1 MEALEAIDKYF
12 RSGNSIPVERAT
24 IRREEWEALKA
35 LIEGLMARAEN
46 LNAYCVAQDAN
57 LRAISQRLARLT
69 TEGHE

>member
-35 LIEGLMARAEN
+35 EIKELEDKIELMEIDRQYGE
-46 LNAYCVAQDAN
+46 D
-57 LRAISQRLARLT
+57 
-69 TEGHE
+69 